1 MTKKSLLEK
10 QRLLNLNSALAV
22 IIQRRLAYIFAICL
36 LITPVFGQG
45 KFTISHGP
53 YLQGLHDTGVTI
65 VWTTELPSIGWV
77 ELAPDD
83 STHFYYTERPKFFAS
98 SHGFK
103 NISTLHKVT
112 LKGLKPGTKYRYRVY
127 SQEVTKH
134 VGADVTYGR
143 IAATRVYRQR
153 PLSFTTSDPQQK
165 EVVFG
170 VINDIHGRNEVMEKL
185 LGQLDFKMTDLVFFN
200 GDMANDLRT
209 EDQMFTDFMDT
220 GVKVFASETP
230 MYYAR
235 GNHET
240 RGQYASPFPEYF
252 PTPTGQLY
260 YMFRRGPICFVVLD
274 CGEDKPD
281 SDIEY
286 SGIVNMDFYRT
297 EQAEWLK
304 EALKSPEYQSAP
316 YKVVICH
323 MPPFGGWH
331 GEMEIARKFVPL
343 LNEAGAQIMISGHL
357 HRYMKVAPTPNN
369 HKFPVL
375 VNSNSHLLRANADQN
390 RLLIEVVDQQ
400 GKVTDTL
407 EIKPQP

>member
-1 MTKKSLLEK
+1 MICRTFSINHFRMRRNILLF
-10 QRLLNLNSALAV
+10 AAV
-22 IIQRRLAYIFAICL
+22 ILAALPAFA
-36 LITPVFGQG
+36 QS
-45 KFTISHGP
+45 TISITHGP
-53 YLQGLHDTGVTI
+53 YLQALHDTGVTI
-65 VWTTELPSIGWV
+65 VWTTDSDATGWV

-83 STHFYYTERPKFFAS
+83 STHFYKEERPKFFAG

-103 NISTLHKVT
+103 SISKLHKVT
-112 LKGLKPGTKYRYRVY
+112 LKGLTPGTTYRYRVY
-127 SQEVTKH
+127 SREVLSH
-134 VGADVTYGR
+134 VGAKVLYGDV
-143 IAATRVYRQR
+143 AATQVYRVA
-153 PLSFTTSDPQQK
+153 PLRFTTSRPDQK
-165 EVVFG
+165 EVTFG
-170 VINDIHGRNEVMEKL
+170 VVNDIHGRNDVMEKL
-185 LGQLDFKMTDLVFFN
+185 LGNLDFKKTDLVFFN

-220 GVKVFASETP
+220 GTKVFASEIP

-240 RGQYASPFPEYF
+240 RGQYASPFPDYF
-252 PTPTGQLY
+252 PSFTGNLY
-260 YMFRRGPICFVVLD
+260 YLVRRGPICFVVLD

-286 SGIVNMDFYRT
+286 SGIVNMDHYRS

-304 EALKSPEYQSAP
+304 EALKRPEYVSAP

-331 GEMEIARKFVPL
+331 GEVEIAEKFVPL
-343 LNEAGAQIMISGHL
+343 LNEAGAQVMLSGHL
-357 HRYMKVAPTPNN
+357 HRHMKVGANPSG

-375 VNSNSHLLRANADQN
+375 VNSNNAMLRAKANDQ

-400 GKVTDTL
+400 GKVTDSL
-407 EIKPQP
+407 ELRPQK